1 MRNKNGSP
9 APPRRSI
16 AYQVLRKAYSSGP
29 LSHSEYAA
37 SLSIR
42 RYIGVVFKAIV
53 LLIALAMLLPL
64 AYLLYRAAGVGWTQ
78 AVDLLA
84 RMRTVRIMWNS
95 LILVCGVTTLSL
107 ALALPFAW
115 LTERTD
121 LPGWRIWT
129 VLAMMPLVIP
139 SYVGGFALIAM
150 FGPRGALQ
158 ELLSPFGV
166 NRLPSIYGFT
176 GALWVLTLFTYPYI
190 FMSIRAALHRFD
202 PSIEEAAR
210 SLGI

>member
-1 MRNKNGSP
+1 MTNKSGSP
-9 APPRRSI
+9 APSRRSI
-16 AYQVLRKAYSSGP
+16 AYQVLRKAYLSGP
-29 LSHSEYAA
+29 LSHSEYAT
-37 SLSIR
+37 SLSVR
-42 RYIGVVFKAIV
+42 RYFGVVFKAIV

-84 RMRTVRIMWNS
+84 RMRTLQIMWNS

-129 VLAMMPLVIP
+129 VLAMMPLVIQ
-139 SYVGGFALIAM
+139 AM
-150 FGPRGALQ
+150 SAD
-158 ELLSPFGV
+158 S
-166 NRLPSIYGFT
+166 
-176 GALWVLTLFTYPYI
+176 
-190 FMSIRAALHRFD
+190 H
-202 PSIEEAAR
+202 
-210 SLGI
+210 

>member
-1 MRNKNGSP
+1 MRNKSESP
-9 APPRRSI
+9 APSRRSI

-29 LSHSEYAA
+29 LSHSEYAT
-37 SLSIR
+37 SLSVR
-42 RYIGVVFKAIV
+42 RYFGVVFKAIV

-84 RMRTVRIMWNS
+84 RMRTVQIMWNS

-150 FGPRGALQ
+150 FGPRGRPARTPVPLWSKPPAVN
-158 ELLSPFGV
+158 LRFHWRTLGPDTFYLS
-166 NRLPSIYGFT
+166 
-176 GALWVLTLFTYPYI
+176 
-190 FMSIRAALHRFD
+190 LHLHEHSRRV
-202 PSIEEAAR
+202 A
-210 SLGI
+210 